1 LASACGIAAMKG
13 RVAGKE
19 KSTKAPP
26 FDETRLEDYLSQNI
40 PGFSGPLTVQRF
52 EPIEAMERLIE
63 WLPKQLPPARA
74 TSLVHGDLQL
84 DNMIF
89 HQRAPRLVAL
99 LDWELS
105 TLGDAPRRVYLRSPS
120 LNKVEERHG

>member
-1 LASACGIAAMKG
+1 MKG

-89 HQRAPRLVAL
+89 SSASTACRRAVGLRTVDARRRTAAGLFEVA
-99 LDWELS
+99 
-105 TLGDAPRRVYLRSPS
+105 
-120 LNKVEERHG
+120 